1 MVLRFMHLGHEFLK
15 TGDFVD
21 ICVIKTL
28 PFVQSVGLPDAEAMG
43 WTRDRAW
50 LRLHELMQCPP

>member
-1 MVLRFMHLGHEFLK
+1 MHLGHEFLK